1 MTDLTSVEILDR
13 SQRVATTNRTT
24 APATDPKQAR
34 LIAFSSGLGFLFDAY
49 VVNIYSFVLPL
60 LVVSFSLSSTAAGII
75 GSVMLAGYTLGTFAF
90 GWAADRFGRKDTLGA
105 SILLYGIT
113 TAVSGLAG
121 GAGLFGA
128 LRFLTGLGG
137 AGELSVGVPYTVEAW
152 PARRRAIGAG
162 GVIFS
167 MYAIG
172 ALIALGVALLVAPGA
187 GWRLTFILAIIPALL
202 VWGLRRALR
211 ESAPYL
217 AARERRRREADAGQT
232 RRQAGQIFATPALR
246 RRLVIATLIFIA
258 NAVGYWGFLVFLQKY
273 MLSTFGLTFR
283 QSLALTMAF
292 YAAMAIWPFAGAAAA
307 ERFGRRP
314 AAVAGAV
321 TLAITSIIAFSTHH
335 LVVFAIA
342 QVFGIGLL
350 GWTWSV
356 GQTYVAELFPTEV
369 RGTGFGLGVAFGR
382 IPSIAGPVLTGTLIG
397 SIGLATIAKWFAVL
411 WLLYIVAF
419 LAGPETRGRSLSE
432 LDAVN

>member
-1 MTDLTSVEILDR
+1 MTDITSPPILDR
-13 SQRVATTNRTT
+13 ARLRPAGERTA
-24 APATDPKQAR
+24 APATDRKQAR
-34 LIAFSSGLGFLFDAY
+34 LVAFSSGLGFLFDAY

-60 LVVSFSLSSTAAGII
+60 IVVSFSLSSTAAGVI
-75 GSVMLAGYTLGTFAF
+75 GSVMLGGYTLGTFAF

-105 SILLYGIT
+105 SIVLYGIT
-113 TAVSGLAG
+113 TGVSGLAG
-121 GAGLFGA
+121 GAGLFAA

-137 AGELSVGVPYTVEAW
+137 AGELSVGVPYTIEAW

-167 MYAIG
+167 MYAVG
-172 ALIALGVALLVAPGA
+172 ALLALVVALLVAPGA
-187 GWRLTFILAIIPALL
+187 GWRLPFILAVIPALL

-211 ESAPYL
+211 ESIPYEF
-217 AARERRRREADAGQT
+217 ARVSQSRRGQAGEA
-232 RRQAGQIFATPALR
+232 RRQARQIFASPVLR
-246 RRLVIATLIFIA
+246 RRLAIATLIFIA

-273 MLSTFGLTFR
+273 MLATFNLTFR

-292 YAAMAIWPFAGAAAA
+292 YAAMAVWPFVGAAAA

-314 AAVAGAV
+314 AAIAGAI
-321 TLAITSIIAFSTHH
+321 TLAVTSILAFSTHH
-335 LVVFAIA
+335 LIVFAIA
-342 QVFGIGLL
+342 QLFGIGLL

-382 IPSIAGPVLTGTLIG
+382 IPSIGGPVLTGTLIG
-397 SIGLATIAKWFAVL
+397 SIGLATIAKCFAVL
-411 WLLYIVAF
+411 WVLYIIAF
-419 LAGPETRGRSLSE
+419 LVGPETRGRSLEE
-432 LDAVN
+432 LDAVG